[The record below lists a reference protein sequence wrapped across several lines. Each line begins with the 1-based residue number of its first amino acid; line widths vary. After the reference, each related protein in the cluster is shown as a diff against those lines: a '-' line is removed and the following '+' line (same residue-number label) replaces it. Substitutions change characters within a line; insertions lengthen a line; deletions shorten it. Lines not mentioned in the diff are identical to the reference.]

1 MPGPATL
8 FSTIGAVG
16 AAAGA
21 VVYVSKVQSYP
32 DTQQQISSKSSNN
45 AVKASSYSSLS
56 SNNKKLRIG
65 HRNDIHVLMF
75 VVGKD

>member
-16 AAAGA
+16 AAASA
-21 VVYVSKVQSYP
+21 VAYVTKAQVFPDVQH
-32 DTQQQISSKSSNN
+32 TSSKIHDNVVKAPSYASFSSN
-45 AVKASSYSSLS
+45 
-56 SNNKKLRIG
+56 KKMRIG

>member
-16 AAAGA
+16 AAASA
-21 VVYVSKVQSYP
+21 AVYVTKAISFP
-32 DTQQQISSKSSNN
+32 DVQQQASSKSNDN
-45 AVKASSYSSLS
+45 AIKASSYSSLS
-56 SNNKKLRIG
+56 GNKKLRFS

>member
-8 FSTIGAVG
+8 FTTIGAVG
-16 AAAGA
+16 AAASA
-21 VVYVSKVQSYP
+21 VVYATKAQP
-32 DTQQQISSKSSNN
+32 LTDAQQATSRGNDNI
-45 AVKASSYSSLS
+45 VKASSYSSFPS
-56 SNNKKLRIG
+56 NKKLRIG

>member
-16 AAAGA
+16 AAASA
-21 VVYVSKVQSYP
+21 VVYVTKAQSYP
-32 DTQQQISSKSSNN
+32 DAQQTSSKSNDN
-45 AVKASSYSSLS
+45 VVKASSYSSFS
-56 SNNKKLRIG
+56 SNRKLRIG